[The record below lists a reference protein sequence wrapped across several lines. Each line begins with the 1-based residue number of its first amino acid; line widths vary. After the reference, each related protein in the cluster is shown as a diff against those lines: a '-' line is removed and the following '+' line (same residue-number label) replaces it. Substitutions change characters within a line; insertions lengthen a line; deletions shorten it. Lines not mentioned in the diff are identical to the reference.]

1 MARGT
6 DFGGVHSYH
15 DLHLVQA
22 LVEVAPAE
30 PKLNFIDIPGAD
42 GAKDFSEAPAG
53 RVVYNTRQI
62 TWTFKMYPTDEWTV
76 KYMHVN
82 NALNGRRCRIT
93 LDADPD
99 YYYIGR
105 LAVES
110 QEAEGILHT
119 ITVTATCQP
128 YKLKQSETI
137 RTVQVNTTQQ
147 TISLLNEHKPAIPLI
162 KVTAETTL
170 GWNGGFITLA
180 PGEHRSL
187 DIELPAG
194 VSKLTAKTVS
204 GTGTLT
210 LTYQEGAL

>member
-22 LVEVAPAE
+22 SVDVTPAE
-30 PKLNFIDIPGAD
+30 PKLNFIDIPGGD

-53 RVVYNTRQI
+53 RVVYNTRKI
-62 TWTFKMYPTDEWTV
+62 TWVFKLYPGDDWVT
-76 KYMHVN
+76 KYAEVN

-93 LDADPD
+93 LEADPD
-99 YYYIGR
+99 HYYDGR
-105 LAVES
+105 LAVKA
-110 QEAEGILHT
+110 QEADGILHG
-119 ITVTATCQP
+119 ITVMATCQP
-128 YKLKQSETI
+128 YKLKQAETI
-137 RTVQVNTTQQ
+137 RTVSVNTTQQ
-147 TISLLNEHKPAIPLI
+147 TISLLNERKPAIPLI

-170 GWNGGFITLA
+170 GWNGGFITLS

>member
-15 DLHLVQA
+15 DLRLLQA
-22 LVEVAPAE
+22 AVEVAPAE
-30 PKLNFIDIPGAD
+30 PKLNFIDIPGGD

-53 RVVYNTRQI
+53 RVVYNIRQL
-62 TWTFKMYPTDEWTV
+62 TWTYKLYPGDDWAA
-76 KYMHVN
+76 KYMQVN

-105 LAVES
+105 LAVKA
-110 QEAEGILHT
+110 QEADGILHS
-119 ITVTATCQP
+119 ITVMATCQP
-128 YKLKQSETI
+128 YKLKQAETI
-137 RTVQVNTTQQ
+137 RTVSVNTTQQ